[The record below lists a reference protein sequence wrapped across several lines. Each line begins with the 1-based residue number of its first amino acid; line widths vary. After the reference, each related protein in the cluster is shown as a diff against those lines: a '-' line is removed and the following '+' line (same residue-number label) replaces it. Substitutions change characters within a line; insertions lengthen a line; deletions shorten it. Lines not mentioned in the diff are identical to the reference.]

1 MATVCPSMPSG
12 SYLVLCDLRVPK
24 RKPRKASVLKGGRRS
39 GGFVAFWRGRN
50 SRVPVYIG
58 SPQVLMFVPTN
69 GSHLGCI
76 ISSACVCHGAHS
88 VRLLPLHPVSLWSSS
103 RMSRAECGI
112 CRLLEQGGVRVCSR
126 LVGWPIVALALFRRA
141 RITLFC
147 ECFAALRAVDVCKRW
162 C

>member
-58 SPQVLMFVPTN
+58 SPQVVMFVPTN
-69 GSHLGCI
+69 GSHLGCLFRSRVCALVLI
-76 ISSACVCHGAHS
+76 LFVFCPSTLSLFGHLAGCPGRSVESAGCWNRVEFECA
-88 VRLLPLHPVSLWSSS
+88 LVSL
-103 RMSRAECGI
+103 
-112 CRLLEQGGVRVCSR
+112 
-126 LVGWPIVALALFRRA
+126 VGQ
-141 RITLFC
+141 
-147 ECFAALRAVDVCKRW
+147 
-162 C
+162 